1 MFEGTRTGTCLVLL
15 GWPIIA
21 VLLAGCASAEQIA
34 AQQDRTC
41 QSYGM
46 LPGTPEYGAC
56 RMQLAD
62 VQRAQQAE
70 AIRRFGQ
77 ALSNSA
83 NCSNMSSAQ
92 AFACGYPAI
101 RNSRTPE

>member
-1 MFEGTRTGTCLVLL
+1 ML
-15 GWPIIA
+15 G
-21 VLLAGCASAEQIA
+21 GCASSEQIA

-46 LPGTPEYGAC
+46 LPGTPEYAAC
-56 RMQLAD
+56 RVQLA
-62 VQRAQQAE
+62 QMQQAQQAE

-83 NCSNMSSAQ
+83 NCSNMPAEQ
-92 AFACGYPAI
+92 AFACGYAAG
-101 RNSRTPE
+101 SQ